1 MKNFYSFMLLL
12 AATLLTTAVKAQVI
26 NGDLNHNNALD
37 VGDVT
42 LVIDGYLTGETETIE
57 TSTDP
62 FAADNQRVVGTWYL
76 SETES
81 ITFREDGTTDY
92 LPGHTYKFL
101 PVQGR
106 IIFFNE
112 SGIPVTS
119 LNVPY
124 LTEDYIAVLPTGS
137 DDFVIYISSLI
148 APIENGHEYVDLGLS
163 VKWATMNIGAS
174 APEER
179 GDYFAWGETTAKT
192 DYSWSTYQWCN
203 GSNTTMTKYC
213 NDSTYGTVD
222 NKIVLDLSDDAANA
236 NWGGTWRM
244 PTDVE
249 LTELREKCTWT
260 WTSLNGVNG
269 MKVIGPSGNS
279 IFFPAAGYMEDKRY
293 GNINI
298 NGDYWSS
305 SLSETYPPYA
315 WHMEFF
321 RSVGASRDTTIRR
334 YGKSVRA
341 VCP

>member
-1 MKNFYSFMLLL
+1 MKLFKSFFLLF
-12 AATLLTTAVKAQVI
+12 AAVLLPAMASAQVI

-76 SETES
+76 SKTES

-119 LNVPY
+119 LKVPY

-137 DDFVIYISSLI
+137 DDFVIYISSSL

-174 APEER
+174 APEEY
-179 GDYFAWGETTAKT
+179 GDYFAWGETTTK
-192 DYSWSTYQWCN
+192 STYDWSNYKWCN
-203 GSNTTMTKYC
+203 GWYGELKKYC
-213 NDSTYGTVD
+213 FDSNEGTVD
-222 NKIVLDLSDDAANA
+222 NKSVLDLSDDAAYV

-244 PTDVE
+244 PTDAE
-249 LTELREKCTWT
+249 LTELIKKCTWT
-260 WTSLNGVNG
+260 WTILNGNKG
-269 MKVIGPSGNS
+269 MKVTGPSGNS
-279 IFFPAAGYMEDKRY
+279 IFLPAAGYRNDKLYNDWSY
-293 GNINI
+293 GE
-298 NGDYWSS
+298 YWSS
-305 SLSETYPPYA
+305 SLHESNPNLAWRLWFSYSDSIATRESSLRYP
-315 WHMEFF
+315 
-321 RSVGASRDTTIRR
+321 GI
-334 YGKSVRA
+334 SVRA